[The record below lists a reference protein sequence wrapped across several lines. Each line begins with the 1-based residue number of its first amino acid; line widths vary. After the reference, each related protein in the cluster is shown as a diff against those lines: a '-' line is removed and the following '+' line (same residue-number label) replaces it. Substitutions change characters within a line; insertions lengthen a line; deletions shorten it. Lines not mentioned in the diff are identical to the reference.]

1 METADVLGLLVP
13 LTFVLMLIV
22 ERMRPARAFPAIRGW
37 TAIGL
42 VFLVVMATISTLVPL
57 LIPGDWLAQHRLL
70 DGTDLGVI
78 GGAVVGY
85 LAVSLFNYAWHR
97 STHSFS
103 LLWRAFHQLHHAPQR
118 LDMPGAVVF
127 HPLDIGMYVLI
138 STVTATFVLGLDPV
152 AAALTGYIAAF
163 YSFFQHWNVRTPR
176 WLGYFIQRPEAHC
189 VHHRRGLHG
198 YNYGDLPIWDILLG
212 TFRNPKTF
220 KGEVGF
226 DAEAAGRIGAML
238 GLVDVNSAQYGSGS
252 RGVSPANT
260 PVVGALSTALKNTLR
275 QAP

>member
-1 METADVLGLLVP
+1 METADMLGLLVP
-13 LTFVLMLIV
+13 VTFVVMLAM
-22 ERMRPARAFPAIRGW
+22 ERMRPAREFPTVRGW
-37 TAIGL
+37 TAVGF
-42 VFLVVMATISTLVPL
+42 VFLVMMATISTVVPL
-57 LIPGDWLAQHRLL
+57 AIPADWLARHRLV
-70 DGTDLGVI
+70 DGTGLGVI
-78 GGAVVGY
+78 GGSLVGY
-85 LAVSLFNYAWHR
+85 LVVSFFNYVWHR
-97 STHSFS
+97 ATHTFP

-118 LDMPGAVVF
+118 VDMAGAVIF
-127 HPLDIGMYVLI
+127 HPFDIGMYVLI

-163 YSFFQHWNVRTPR
+163 YSFFQHWNVRTPH

-220 KGEVGF
+220 RGEVGF
-226 DAEAAGRIGAML
+226 DADAAGRVGAML
-238 GLVDVNSAQYGSGS
+238 ALVDVNATRYGFGS

-260 PVVGALSTALKNTLR
+260 PVVGRLSNVV
-275 QAP
+275 